1 MTTFWSVAAILCA
14 AAVAFILIPLWQQK
28 RRSGQWS
35 VIGLAGAFALVPV
48 AAGLYLHV
56 STWNPEAAGEASE
69 GVRIVAELAE
79 RMRENPDDAQGWR
92 LLGRSYMALGQH
104 TQARSAFREAWV
116 RTPVP
121 DNDLKLSFAESL
133 VLTDRTMLTG
143 DAGRLIEEVLAAEP
157 NNLKALW
164 YGGLVAQ
171 ELGREEE
178 LHARWT
184 RLLQLG
190 IPEELANVVRAQLAR
205 LTPAVTGNGPGPVAN
220 PDSAAGGAGIRL
232 RVRLGDGRSL
242 EQLGAQAALFIFARA
257 PGGGPPVAV
266 IREPAAAVPGE
277 FVLTDADSMIPG
289 RSLADYDEL
298 TVIARLS
305 VSGQPT
311 EQAGDW
317 YAQTVVRP
325 KDAELVE
332 LVIDQVVQ

>member
-1 MTTFWSVAAILCA
+1 
-14 AAVAFILIPLWQQK
+14 
-28 RRSGQWS
+28 
-35 VIGLAGAFALVPV
+35 
-48 AAGLYLHV
+48 
-56 STWNPEAAGEASE
+56 
-69 GVRIVAELAE
+69 
-79 RMRENPDDAQGWR
+79 
-92 LLGRSYMALGQH
+92 
-104 TQARSAFREAWV
+104 
-116 RTPVP
+116 VP

-143 DAGRLIEEVLAAEP
+143 DAGRLIEEVLVAEP

-178 LHARWT
+178 LRARWT

-205 LTPAVTGNGPGPVAN
+205 LTPAVTGNGPVAN

-232 RVRLGDGRSL
+232 RVRLGDGRSV
-242 EQLGAQAALFIFARA
+242 EELGAQAALFIFARA

-266 IREPAAAVPGE
+266 IRERAAAVPGE

-298 TVIARLS
+298 TVVARLS

-311 EQAGDW
+311 EQPGDW
-317 YAQTVVRP
+317 YAQTVFRP
-325 KDAELVE
+325 KEAELVE